1 MNYIENMD
9 KRTKL
14 RTLCETRWTIRA
26 DALYTFK
33 TTFPVVVHALE
44 RLQGLG
50 DQGRIQDL
58 WLGGGV
64 SRRGVWGPL
73 KVPSGS
79 KADSW

>member
-1 MNYIENMD
+1 MSYIENMD

-33 TTFPVVVHALE
+33 TAFPVVVHALE

-58 WLGGGV
+58 WLGG
-64 SRRGVWGPL
+64 
-73 KVPSGS
+73 
-79 KADSW
+79 A